1 MLKSIHKRAQTIN
14 LFQISANPEAINFRN
29 LPDSRTMDA
38 QSSKLELLQG
48 GLLPAQRRHR
58 IVEFLRTHGA
68 VTLPQLEQALAVSQS
83 TLRRDLDALATEGI
97 VERTHGGALLRQ
109 QGYSTFE
116 PDARSATE
124 LSPAEKRAIGIAAAA
139 TLEPHQ
145 SVIFD
150 SGTTVLEA
158 ARAVAARGLPLT
170 AVTNDLAIAQV
181 LGAAAGIQ
189 VHVLGGQLRVGF
201 TTLLGHSVIEAAGA
215 IHADVLLCGAHAVCD
230 AQLSETSAEVAA
242 VKRAFVQAARVRRLL
257 VDASKFRAAAFM
269 RVAPLEQFTQVI
281 TDTGI
286 TAADAE
292 QVQALGVS
300 LSRVA
305 P

>member
-1 MLKSIHKRAQTIN
+1 MDAYS
-14 LFQISANPEAINFRN
+14 RN
-29 LPDSRTMDA
+29 LDA
-38 QSSKLELLQG
+38 LPS
-48 GLLPAQRRHR
+48 GLLPAQRRQR
-58 IVEFLRTHGA
+58 IVEFLKTHGA

-83 TLRRDLDALATEGI
+83 TLRRDLDSLAGEGI

-116 PDARSATE
+116 PDVKSATE
-124 LSPAEKRAIGIAAAA
+124 LSPAEKRAIGMAAAA

-158 ARAVAARGLPLT
+158 ARAVAARAIALT

-181 LGAAAGIQ
+181 LGTVPGMQ
-189 VHVLGGQLRVGF
+189 VHVLGGQLRPGF
-201 TTLLGHSVIEAAGA
+201 TTLMGQSVIEAATA
-215 IHADVLLCGAHAVCD
+215 IHADVLLCGGHAICD
-230 AQLSETSAEVAA
+230 GQLSETSAEVAA
-242 VKRAFVQAARVRRLL
+242 VKRALVAAARVRRLL

-269 RVAPLEQFTQVI
+269 RVVPLRDFDEVLTDDALPSDEAEQIRTLGIRLTQVK
-281 TDTGI
+281 
-286 TAADAE
+286 
-292 QVQALGVS
+292 
-300 LSRVA
+300 